1 MRDLTLERSLQTNNK
16 PGSVPVFTPF
26 PGYANFNQRGEV
38 IASENNNGES
48 DSFITKSNNVSY
60 DSRLLEYRE
69 YTFTIDRLPSFR
81 TYRIKLGM
89 TSTGQC
95 FVPRIKELRV
105 IALA

>member
-1 MRDLTLERSLQTNNK
+1 MFAEHEGRLPGRCIICIHIYIYCTKTNTARFNSRALEFK
-16 PGSVPVFTPF
+16 
-26 PGYANFNQRGEV
+26 
-38 IASENNNGES
+38 
-48 DSFITKSNNVSY
+48 
-60 DSRLLEYRE
+60 E

-95 FVPRIKELRV
+95 FVPRVKELRV